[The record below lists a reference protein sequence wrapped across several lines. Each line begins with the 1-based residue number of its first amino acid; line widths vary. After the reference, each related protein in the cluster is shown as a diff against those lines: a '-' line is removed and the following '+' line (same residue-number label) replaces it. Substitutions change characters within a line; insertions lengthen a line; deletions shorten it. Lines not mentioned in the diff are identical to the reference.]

1 MARVIYVPE
10 LGRSFSFK
18 DGASDQEVSSFF
30 ESAFPAGTTAPAVAA
45 PTEPGPDESGVLGR
59 AAYGFAT
66 GFTDIPGGIAA
77 LMYPSEEAVKT
88 SAGQFSEEARKYLQE
103 TFGIDPTKDPTAA
116 QQAAQAL
123 GSVASFLVPGAGVAK
138 GASLLGRGA
147 AAVARAGTAT
157 AAAQGVAL
165 GASGRSQKIQQQLA
179 EGMQISPEEQL
190 AAQRLDGLI
199 GASEA
204 LPIERF
210 FGPLTT
216 LLSKVPVSKMGAV
229 EKIIESR
236 LANMAKAGAAEG
248 AQEVASGI
256 ANDLVEKGVY
266 NPDVQIGQDL
276 LSNAGTGA
284 FAGSFVEGVIQL
296 AAGRKMRPYKQL
308 SEDLAKEQVTNSV
321 AMRQGQIALG
331 AEDLRNF
338 NVEGDVEIVE
348 EEIDGLPRF
357 TIKTGAGNSVGQ
369 FLDPSEAEEA
379 VDIYKQRTGAKVTVR
394 KPEDLP
400 SVYPVKIGGE
410 EFNST
415 DEIIAARDG
424 LVSKAEG
431 LTSYMSRPDILK
443 REAARQNASEALVK
457 EAVDKEVGDLNTKIS
472 KLNEFISRAKP
483 TPTEIEPEGVRAAVL
498 RGAPVRPAPITAA
511 QETIAPVEAIAA
523 PEEVVAA
530 QPEPVAVPEA
540 VTAIEEE
547 PIGAVTPEAPVEEA
561 RYIEEAPAV
570 SGPTEIEQPTRKEM
584 RPSATDEQ
592 LTALK
597 IELFG
602 EPKGYRDMT
611 PEELSVY
618 EAERDKRYPPM
629 EVDLYSAG
637 PVKEARPVRRTLAQA
652 EAEGPIVRD
661 YTPETKQRYQD
672 IYTALKSR
680 LSGRVPK
687 DVDVKL
693 EELISADKNVLIR
706 GQARAEKTP
715 NGIKSIV
722 DLSTG
727 VLRPDMTVEQAV
739 KELAETLD
747 HEIIHVLRDQGVLR
761 PAEWNIL
768 SRAATSTKV
777 PGKAYTYLD
786 KAQAVYTP
794 AGQPIS
800 PLYANPDAVVEEAV
814 AEMYK
819 DWVKNQNA
827 KELSKT
833 ADGKNSRGLLNRI
846 TEFFRS
852 IFRVLKSS
860 RYEEIFKGI
869 DTGEVGAREGV
880 GRDIETRFAA
890 GPVNISRSW
899 ATEGKPTPGASSV
912 DANGDSPY
920 RISQRR
926 PTSKGNIG
934 RSLRE
939 NLLVDVNAMKEE
951 PGAFEHNIA
960 IVNSYAGFKPKP
972 GETPEQTLKRFKKVV
987 VENLLWLHDTMDPNL
1002 RSRAKL
1008 WYDGAR
1014 KITDGLSSKYNLP
1027 DTTVAAVLAGLS
1039 PQKDWFQNVSLAE
1052 RLIDIVKTK
1061 DNVPFDEE
1069 MLAYAKSKD
1078 AIAAYGP
1085 LLDAME
1091 GMTLADMRS
1100 NSFEEFFARKH
1111 NQILSGN
1118 FNANQV
1124 RDIVSG
1130 QATTAKAIFVR
1141 VWDEM
1146 NNPRSYN
1153 IITPE
1158 GDKGSIS
1165 TTDKGK
1171 ESNVAWGSFTEIGK
1185 GVNAVEDGTKESIDQ
1200 LLGDKHKIRNF
1211 YNNIISPKS
1220 TDGSVTIDTHAVAA
1234 ALMRALAGKSVEV
1247 HHNFGTSV
1255 KGMRFRTRNSSKT
1268 GVQGLYAIYADAYR
1282 EAAKLRG
1289 ILPREMQSI
1298 TWEAVRGLYKAKF
1311 KAQKKNVNAIDD
1323 VWRLHSN
1330 GKITAAEARKRILE
1344 FADPGAKGIN
1354 SPFWKDTP
1362 STVIYGVG
1370 GPPLNT
1376 RGVGA
1381 VGLRQTAGRTGSGRT
1396 VGDAGSAV
1404 SASTKVRFSAAPVIG
1419 SDEFRRWF
1427 KNSKTVNP
1435 DGTPQR
1441 WLHGTPVSFKQF
1453 GKGRSGSIQGEDG
1466 PFFFSQNP
1474 KFTEDYSLR
1483 RNYAGGDRG
1492 DVEEGS
1498 RTIPVYLSVQK
1509 PFDYE
1514 NPRDVAAV
1522 VAKLREMHDNGRY
1535 PIIEK
1540 SGKASS
1546 DVLKNRLET
1555 LGYDLEDG
1563 DWPTIEKENVQRA
1576 IRELGYDGFFIKEN
1590 KQRNLAVYKPEQAK
1604 SIFNDFAPGTVESPR
1619 FSAAPLPPY
1628 VEAKNRTLFRPEPK
1642 VPFHKQMFD
1651 FFLGHPTVPKTI
1663 RTIHGDIDLSAKD
1676 RFLLSARVGAVD
1688 NTAYVE
1694 HLEKLL
1700 NERDTGNFQRRDA
1713 DFSATA
1719 ALAWNRRSSQ
1729 LAASVIM
1736 MGKPEI
1742 KFARPGDIQSA
1753 TIAAENDPDSL
1764 LNVFR
1769 IMLEPGPV
1777 DSVTGETKDK
1787 REVFRAYATAMR
1799 AIGLKAAGLPVPR
1812 ELDDTYINTTI
1823 TFTQQNYPEV
1833 VEAYRMYQRFNKNL
1847 LTAARDAGVIT
1858 TASLANLT
1866 RKMDYYGFYRE
1877 VYQEELTPNIP
1888 SKTAGEFDLREY
1900 KGSQYGNLIDD
1911 PMFVIVQNTQFWM
1924 SAISRNL
1931 AATKTFELAKNMG
1944 EARLIG
1950 TSEKPDPARGES
1962 SDVMFFRKDGV
1973 TKRFAVSDPLLVSAL
1988 GSDDRADI
1996 GAAMKVLGY
2005 PTKIIRESV
2014 TRDPAFM
2021 ITNLIRDTLSSW
2033 ITSGE
2038 DFTPFIGTAKGFAK
2052 ALKGTA
2058 SYEALMGRGVV
2069 GSHDLAMQG
2078 PGELAATLRRRL
2090 NPPNVHSITSVKGA
2104 TDVLGT
2110 LWDRLGVW
2118 SEASDAATRIAVYE
2132 AAKAQ
2137 GMSEAEATFRAIQIL
2152 DFSRKGGSVT
2162 LNLLTKLI
2170 PFLNARIQGLDVL
2183 YQAGM
2188 AGQRYLRGQSRG
2200 ENDANLGKKF
2210 LVRGTILAAVSLALE
2225 MMNEDD
2231 EDYKDLPDYLKKSNL
2246 LIPLKGFGL
2255 DGQFLAIAKPFEAGL
2270 LFSTM
2275 PQQFYK
2281 TMAGDISTRE
2291 NVGFFVE
2298 SFASTL
2304 GVNPIPQILMPAL
2317 EVIVNHDFYT
2327 GLPLISEGK
2336 ARLAPELQYDS
2347 RTSTLARMLG
2357 DIPIKYNFT
2366 TGKFEGVSP
2375 IVIDQLIGGY
2385 AGPIGTMI
2393 AQGVGYGLE
2402 MADQGPERLP
2412 RDLTAHP
2419 IIRRFFVDAESRSPK
2434 TVAQAYELFRIVD
2447 EANRSFSRL
2456 RQTGDAEAAMRYLEE
2471 NKDALSYKKYVF
2483 KLVDRLNKLSAYERQ
2498 VERDK
2503 DMTQE
2508 EKADAVKKIR
2518 EVRKNLTSKIGE
2530 INKALGR

>member
-1 MARVIYVPE
+1 MVKSVYVPE
-10 LGRSFSFK
+10 AGGLVQFPDEATPQQMLSFI
-18 DGASDQEVSSFF
+18 
-30 ESAFPAGTTAPAVAA
+30 ESNYGGIAAAAPQTAP
-45 PTEPGPDESGVLGR
+45 TGPDESSLLGR

-77 LMYPSEEAVKT
+77 LMYPAEEAAKT
-88 SAGQFSEEARKYLQE
+88 SAGEFSNEARKYLQE

-116 QQAAQAL
+116 QQAAEAL
-123 GSVASFLVPGAGVAK
+123 GSVGSFLVPGSAAVK
-138 GASLLGRGA
+138 GASLLGKGA
-147 AAVARAGTAT
+147 AAAARLGSLT

-165 GASGRSQKIQQQLA
+165 GASGRSQKIQQQLD
-179 EGMQISPEEQL
+179 EGMQISPEQQL
-190 AAQRLDGLI
+190 AAQRLDGFI

-204 LPIERF
+204 IPINKF

-216 LLSKVPVSKMGAV
+216 LLSKVPVSKASMV

-236 LANMAKAGAAEG
+236 LANIGRAGLEEG
-248 AQEVASGI
+248 AQEVASGV
-256 ANDLVEKGVY
+256 ASDLVEKGVY
-266 NPDVQIGQDL
+266 NPDVQIGQDI

-296 AAGRKMRPYKQL
+296 AAGRKLRPYKQL
-308 SEDLAKEQVTNSV
+308 SEDLAKEQSINSV

-379 VDIYKQRTGAKVTVR
+379 VDIYKQRTGAKITVR

-431 LTSYMSRPDILK
+431 LASYMSRPEILK

-472 KLNEFISRAKP
+472 KLNEFISKAKP

-498 RGAPVRPAPITAA
+498 RGAPARPAPITAA
-511 QETIAPVEAIAA
+511 QETIAPVEELAA

-530 QPEPVAVPEA
+530 QPEPLAAPEA

-547 PIGAVTPEAPVEEA
+547 PIGAVTPEIPVEEA

-570 SGPTEIEQPTRKEM
+570 SGPAEIEPPTRKEM

-637 PVKEARPVRRTLAQA
+637 PVKEARPVRRTLSQA

-661 YTPETKQRYQD
+661 YTTETKQRYQD

-693 EELISADKNVLIR
+693 EELISADKNILIR

-747 HEIIHVLRDQGVLR
+747 HEIIHVLRNQGVLR
-761 PAEWNIL
+761 PAEWAVL
-768 SRAATSTKV
+768 SKAVTSTKV

-794 AGQPIS
+794 AGQPIA
-800 PLYANPDAVVEEAV
+800 PIYASPDAVVEEAV

-819 DWVKNQNA
+819 DWVKNQ
-827 KELSKT
+827 T
-833 ADGKNSRGLLNRI
+833 APVQTRGLFNRI

-852 IFRVLKSS
+852 IFRVLKST
-860 RYEEIFKGI
+860 RYEEVFKDIEAGK
-869 DTGEVGAREGV
+869 VGAREGE
-880 GRDIETRFAA
+880 GRDIETRLSA
-890 GPVNISRSW
+890 GPVTPAATQRGNELDVVPMPEDNIGSSSTYLRASHSPIKLSGKVNQEELGKAFDRAFKAKFGVQHDITNPTNYQQIVDSIVDEVKLQMKQAQSGVGW
-899 ATEGKPTPGASSV
+899 YDSDIQLVFDELSKSFPILKDPYEGA
-912 DANGDSPY
+912 PY
-920 RISQRR
+920 RRLFTLIAGVMSNGMKAKANVEFAAMNFAHFMNNGVFS
-926 PTSKGNIG
+926 PNNPFTGIG
-934 RSLRE
+934 W
-939 NLLVDVNAMKEE
+939 N
-951 PGAFEHNIA
+951 
-960 IVNSYAGFKPKP
+960 
-972 GETPEQTLKRFKKVV
+972 Q
-987 VENLLWLHDTMDPNL
+987 
-1002 RSRAKL
+1002 
-1008 WYDGAR
+1008 
-1014 KITDGLSSKYNLP
+1014 
-1027 DTTVAAVLAGLS
+1027 
-1039 PQKDWFQNVSLAE
+1039 
-1052 RLIDIVKTK
+1052 
-1061 DNVPFDEE
+1061 
-1069 MLAYAKSKD
+1069 
-1078 AIAAYGP
+1078 
-1085 LLDAME
+1085 
-1091 GMTLADMRS
+1091 RS
-1100 NSFEEFFARKH
+1100 NIMGPQIAMLNSMINDPRFAP
-1111 NQILSGN
+1111 
-1118 FNANQV
+1118 
-1124 RDIVSG
+1124 RDGS
-1130 QATTAKAIFVR
+1130 
-1141 VWDEM
+1141 
-1146 NNPRSYN
+1146 NNPRTERVENFLEFMFSPH
-1153 IITPE
+1153 TV
-1158 GDKGSIS
+1158 
-1165 TTDKGK
+1165 K
-1171 ESNVAWGSFTEIGK
+1171 EINSFR
-1185 GVNAVEDGTKESIDQ
+1185 AAHGTKSPAKIGTVNDKR
-1200 LLGDKHKIRNF
+1200 LGAYAFGPKFGPFILNLNGLTDETVDSWASRSF
-1211 YNNIISPKS
+1211 YRHM
-1220 TDGSVTIDTHAVAA
+1220 GRSVGANGKLNDAPLGPAHREA
-1234 ALMRALAGKSVEV
+1234 MKRALRDIAARTNLSSRDVQAVLWFYEKELYNHLGKNIPLEV
-1247 HHNFGTSV
+1247 FS
-1255 KGMRFRTRNSSKT
+1255 
-1268 GVQGLYAIYADAYR
+1268 D
-1282 EAAKLRG
+1282 
-1289 ILPREMQSI
+1289 
-1298 TWEAVRGLYKAKF
+1298 
-1311 KAQKKNVNAIDD
+1311 
-1323 VWRLHSN
+1323 
-1330 GKITAAEARKRILE
+1330 
-1344 FADPGAKGIN
+1344 GAKEFNRRYG
-1354 SPFWKDTP
+1354 TGTTRP
-1362 STVIYGVG
+1362 SESRTDRERAII
-1370 GPPLNT
+1370 
-1376 RGVGA
+1376 GA
-1381 VGLRQTAGRTGSGRT
+1381 
-1396 VGDAGSAV
+1396 VGDAGA
-1404 SASTKVRFSAAPVIG
+1404 RY
-1419 SDEFRRWF
+1419 DQ
-1427 KNSKTVNP
+1427 
-1435 DGTPQR
+1435 TPER
-1441 WLHGTPVSFKQF
+1441 G
-1453 GKGRSGSIQGEDG
+1453 
-1466 PFFFSQNP
+1466 
-1474 KFTEDYSLR
+1474 
-1483 RNYAGGDRG
+1483 AGQ
-1492 DVEEGS
+1492 V
-1498 RTIPVYLSVQK
+1498 
-1509 PFDYE
+1509 
-1514 NPRDVAAV
+1514 
-1522 VAKLREMHDNGRY
+1522 
-1535 PIIEK
+1535 
-1540 SGKASS
+1540 
-1546 DVLKNRLET
+1546 
-1555 LGYDLEDG
+1555 
-1563 DWPTIEKENVQRA
+1563 
-1576 IRELGYDGFFIKEN
+1576 
-1590 KQRNLAVYKPEQAK
+1590 
-1604 SIFNDFAPGTVESPR
+1604 R

-1651 FFLGHPTVPKTI
+1651 FFLGHPTAPKTI
-1663 RTIHGDIDLSAKD
+1663 RTIHGDIELSAKD

-1700 NERDTGNFQRRDA
+1700 NERDTGSFQRRDA

-1823 TFTQQNYPEV
+1823 PFTQQNYPEV

-1931 AATKTFELAKNMG
+1931 ASTKTFELAKNMG
-1944 EARLIG
+1944 EARLLG
-1950 TSEKPDPARGES
+1950 ASEKPDPARGES

-2385 AGPIGTMI
+2385 SGPIGTMI
-2393 AQGVGYGLE
+2393 AQGVGYGIE

-2508 EKADAVKKIR
+2508 EKAEAVKKIR